1 MSQFDNSDKTVADF
15 DLEAF
20 NKRMDEK
27 DNKKNQKKADDDFD
41 DDFDVKKTSSKKNDT
56 DDIDSIDDD
65 LLKEDSSILKKLSK
79 IDKSS
84 KSQKND
90 EEESSSRRKRN
101 TEKSSSNKTQV
112 DIEEIEEEAPQN
124 NSDKTQILSLDQFEQ
139 PQNSIE
145 VDIAKLKVV
154 EGGNLEEFSI
164 KKSPSTIGRT
174 DNNDVII
181 ANNTISRNH
190 CKIEKTA
197 NGFVVSDLGSGNGIK
212 VNGKKVP
219 SKSLKTGDI
228 LGIGNLKLQFIDLSV
243 EQYNEDSDDDVVPVK
258 GKNRNNSAGKANS
271 KKMLLIISVVI
282 VILGLGGAVV
292 FKKQQD
298 KKKLEAIAL
307 QKQEQEKKDKQIA
320 HFFKKG
326 VEAYKDKEWNSAID
340 NFDNALKLKKD
351 YKDAQ
356 NYKESSEK
364 EKANFE
370 MIEGSGKD
378 LINEDFK
385 GALLK
390 LQKIPETSTYYASAQ
405 ENIKIAQ
412 KKFKDYQ
419 LKIAQKNFDEGNN
432 DTASKLVGEI
442 LEAHPDFEEALTLK
456 AAIDEKLIAEKG
468 DANKKNTTTVTKFDP
483 SKHSNVKKTD
493 NSKNKYNEGLKLYGA
508 KQFSQ
513 ASEFFLKIN
522 TPEAQEYSK
531 NVKDVETLL
540 DQGGKFLKLKDYSKG
555 IPALTKASTLDAKLG
570 GQLKGEINQKLSSL
584 YSIGGQLLFGE
595 KNYAQSYKY
604 SSKGASLDSNN
615 AEATKVLGLLSKKAN
630 EMYLDAY
637 MREARD
643 PEAAKTKYKEILNM
657 ISPNDA
663 LYEKVT
669 KRLNK

>member
-27 DNKKNQKKADDDFD
+27 DGKKNQKKADDDFD
-41 DDFDVKKTSSKKNDT
+41 DFDVKKPSLKK
-56 DDIDSIDDD
+56 DDIDNIDDIDDD

-84 KSQKND
+84 KSQKNEED
-90 EEESSSRRKRN
+90 EGSSRRKRN
-101 TEKSSSNKTQV
+101 TEKSSNKTQV
-112 DIEEIEEEAPQN
+112 DIEDIEEEAPQN

-154 EGGNLEEFSI
+154 EGGNLEEFAI

-181 ANNTISRNH
+181 SNNTISRNH

-197 NGFVVSDLGSGNGIK
+197 NGFIVSDLGSGNGIK

-219 SKSLKTGDI
+219 SKELKTGDI

-243 EQYNEDSDDDVVPVK
+243 EQYNEDSEDDVVAPVK
-258 GKNRNNSAGKANS
+258 GRKKGNKNDKGNS
-271 KKMLLIISVVI
+271 KKTLLIVAVLII
-282 VILGLGGAVV
+282 LLGLGGAVI

-298 KKKLEAIAL
+298 KKKMEAIML
-307 QKQEQEKKDKQIA
+307 KKQEQDKKDKQIA

-468 DANKKNTTTVTKFDP
+468 DANKKTTTTVTKFDP
-483 SKHSNVKKTD
+483 TKHSNVKKAD

-508 KQFSQ
+508 KQFAQS
-513 ASEFFLKIN
+513 SEFFLKIN

-531 NVKDVETLL
+531 NVKEVESLL
-540 DQGGKFLKLKDYSKG
+540 DQGSKYLKLKDYSKG

-570 GQLKGEINQKLSSL
+570 SQLKGEINQKLSSL

-604 SSKGASLDSNN
+604 TSKGAALDSNN
-615 AEATKVLGLLSKKAN
+615 ADATKVLGLLSKKAN